1 MKSLYLSDVGD
12 NEPDVVEEKLP
23 HPPLVDDD
31 DTGDDNDIDFGDDDE
46 DEDDEN

>member
-12 NEPDVVEEKLP
+12 NEPDVVGEKLP

-31 DTGDDNDIDFGDDDE
+31 DDTEDDIDFGDDDE